1 MKLARIFLN
10 PDGGVW
16 FDVPLRP
23 DQDCQVVFQVMR
35 GQGAI
40 VHPDFICPS
49 ANVHHVQ
56 LVVMPD
62 QPDAQPMAGDFL
74 LPGERKPN

>member
-16 FDVPLRP
+16 FDIALRP

-40 VHPDFICPS
+40 VHPEFIAPTAS
-49 ANVHHVQ
+49 VHHVQ
-56 LVVMPD
+56 LVTGPD
-62 QPDAQPMAGDFL
+62 QPNATPMFFTPEIEG
-74 LPGERKPN
+74 KPN

>member
-16 FDVPLRP
+16 FDVDIRP
-23 DQDCQVVFQVMR
+23 DQDCQAVFQVMR
-35 GQGAI
+35 AQGAI
-40 VHPDFICPS
+40 VHPNFIIPA

-56 LVVMPD
+56 LIVGPD
-62 QPDAQPMAGDFL
+62 RPDAQPTFL
-74 LPGERKPN
+74 IPEPEGKPN